1 MIDGI
6 FTSMT
11 FLVMHASQATYNHE
25 DFKMKLFVL
34 YFENDPMDW
43 FLDWTNNSFDSLQ
56 AIINAFKDMFGD
68 KLEGRYFLR
77 IISDI
82 KKNENENVEEFNK
95 FNVIVIEM
103 NQDYKP
109 TDKSSLEHY
118 LDAFVVDTSYELRRS
133 KPQLI

>member
-6 FTSMT
+6 FTLMT
-11 FLVMHASQATYNHE
+11 FLVKHASQATYNHA

-34 YFENDPMDW
+34 CFENDPMDW

-77 IISDI
+77 IFSDI
-82 KKNENENVEEFNK
+82 KKNENENTSARIKINTVFL
-95 FNVIVIEM
+95 
-103 NQDYKP
+103 
-109 TDKSSLEHY
+109 DKC
-118 LDAFVVDTSYELRRS
+118 
-133 KPQLI
+133 PQKNPSWENRCKNYGF